1 MSTKTKDRRHGMSLS
16 WLSLTAAFVLLALKL
31 SSSAALADDPSRI
44 LKAMYDYI
52 GAQKNI
58 SMSFDTDVEIVTP
71 SMQKL
76 QFSSSGQVLLSRPDK
91 FRATRTGG
99 YADVELVFDGKMLS
113 IAGKNLN
120 VFARRE
126 LPGSIDRMVGKLR
139 DDGLDLP
146 GADLLLAGGYEEM
159 TGGRTVEFQQIGRG
173 VIDGVECDH
182 LAFRSDDVDWQLW
195 IELGARP
202 IPRKYVITSKS
213 VIGAPQ
219 YTIRVKDWKTDATV
233 AADSFTFKPEA
244 DMKKVDLAAIE
255 NIDEIP
261 QGTANQ
267 QTTGSGARK

>member
-1 MSTKTKDRRHGMSLS
+1 MSTKTKDRHHGMSLS
-16 WLSLTAAFVLLALKL
+16 WWFLTAAFVLLALKL
-31 SSSAALADDPSRI
+31 SSSAALADDPNRI

-52 GAQKNI
+52 GAQKTI
-58 SMSFDTDVEIVTP
+58 AMSFDTDVEIVTP

-76 QFSSSGQVLLSRPDK
+76 QFSSSGQVLLNRPDK
-91 FRATRTGG
+91 LRATRTGG

-120 VFARRE
+120 VFAQRE
-126 LPGSIDRMVGKLR
+126 LPGSIDQMVGKLR

-159 TGGRTVEFQQIGRG
+159 TGGGTVEFQQIGRG

-219 YTIRVKDWKTDATV
+219 YTIRVKEWKTDATV
-233 AADSFTFKPEA
+233 AADSFTFKPAA

-261 QGTANQ
+261 HGTANQ